1 MLPKAH
7 RVICITL
14 KLRCGFNQAYHFEF
28 DIPIKDIG
36 ICLRVISSLDAALLL
51 GLDTFLSFDLAVFFV
66 FVLFQGLI
74 HL

>member
-28 DIPIKDIG
+28 DIPVKDIG
-36 ICLRVISSLDAALLL
+36 ICIGVFSSLDAALLL
-51 GLDTFLSFDLAVFFV
+51 CLIHFYHLILLSFLY
-66 FVLFQGLI
+66 LFS
-74 HL
+74 